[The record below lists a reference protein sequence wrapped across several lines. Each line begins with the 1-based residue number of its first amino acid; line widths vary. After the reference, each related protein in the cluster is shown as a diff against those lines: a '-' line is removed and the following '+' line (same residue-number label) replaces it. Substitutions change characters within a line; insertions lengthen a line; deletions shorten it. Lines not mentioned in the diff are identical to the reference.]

1 MNMSASIVVTMQAN
15 AFAYRCGIFGRPPQ
29 SKRCKFGYINSP
41 RSRPHSLRVWN
52 DGEGSEGSPVAAKE
66 RSEADKL
73 VDRID
78 FSELCN
84 EFECVSSP
92 YVESTARQL
101 ARDILEMREGNR
113 TLATFAIS
121 VKYKDPLRSFIG
133 REKYKRPSW
142 MKGAL
147 DGPSV
152 TVREM
157 SMQSTS
163 LLTIKW
169 TIRGRPKSLPLI
181 SGDVIA
187 YIKSTFTLNQI
198 SGQVIEHQEDWDLSA
213 SSGLGQAYF
222 WASRWLYVT
231 VESGKDVAEAVNAIK
246 SRFDKEEERPD
257 IFSDPSGD
265 PTKFF
270 QVDNNSQS
278 DVYQVGLFLAVVYLV
293 VQFLRFTL

>member
-1 MNMSASIVVTMQAN
+1 MNMSASIAATMQAN
-15 AFAYRCGIFGRPPQ
+15 ALAYRGGIFGRPPQ
-29 SKRCKFGYINSP
+29 SKRCKFGYINSSTLRP
-41 RSRPHSLRVWN
+41 RYLRVRN
-52 DGEGSEGSPVAAKE
+52 DGEGSEGSPTAAKE

-73 VDRID
+73 VDKVD

-92 YVESTARQL
+92 YVEATARQL

-113 TLATFAIS
+113 TLATFAIY

-142 MKGAL
+142 IKGAL

-152 TVREM
+152 TVQEM

-163 LLTIKW
+163 VLNIKW
-169 TIRGRPKSLPLI
+169 TIRGRPKILALI
-181 SGDVIA
+181 SGDVII
-187 YIKSTFTLNQI
+187 YINSRFTLNQI
-198 SGQVIEHQEDWDLSA
+198 SGQVLEHQEDWDLSA
-213 SSGLGQAYF
+213 SSGLRQAYF

-231 VESGKDVAEAVNAIK
+231 VEAGKDVAEVVNDIK
-246 SRFDKEEERPD
+246 SSFDKEEERPD

-270 QVDNNSQS
+270 QADNNSQR
-278 DVYQVGLFLAVVYLV
+278 DIYQVGLFLALLYLV